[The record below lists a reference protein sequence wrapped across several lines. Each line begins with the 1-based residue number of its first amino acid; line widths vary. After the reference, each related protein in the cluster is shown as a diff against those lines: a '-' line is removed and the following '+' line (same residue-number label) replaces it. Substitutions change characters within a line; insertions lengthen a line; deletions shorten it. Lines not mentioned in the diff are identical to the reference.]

1 MNPPDQQD
9 KLQDNLQ
16 DSIVMV
22 GNIHSLHI
30 TRRSLRV
37 AEARSVLRFFLKAI

>member
-1 MNPPDQQD
+1 MNPPCQQD

-22 GNIHSLHI
+22 GDIHPQHI
-30 TRRSLRV
+30 TRSYLCV
-37 AEARSVLRFFLKAI
+37 AYARSVLRFFLKAI